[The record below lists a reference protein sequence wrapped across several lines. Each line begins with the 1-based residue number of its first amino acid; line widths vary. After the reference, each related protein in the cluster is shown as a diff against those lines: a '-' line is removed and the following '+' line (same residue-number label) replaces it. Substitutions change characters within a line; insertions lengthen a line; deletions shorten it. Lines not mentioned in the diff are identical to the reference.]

1 MIKKNQFTKMTGI
14 MLCKKIC
21 LLAILS
27 LLITP
32 LSFGQSVPQKPEP
45 TILQNQIILK
55 LKPAHK
61 FNISTN
67 KKTLGLQAIDQIA
80 KKQGTYTVRQIGLS
94 TPKTTFKKNR
104 PNFENIAVLKYD
116 SNINI
121 EKAIKAFEALDVVE
135 YAESNGMMYGSS
147 KVIEDRMAELGYEA
161 PQITPNDQYYS
172 AQWWS
177 ENNGTYHNN
186 YQVPP
191 YFPTCE
197 VDADIDLEAAWD
209 ITTGC
214 SSVVIALLDTGM
226 KLDHPEMAG
235 RIIGGKDFVNNDDD
249 ASDDNGHGSN
259 VGGIAFANGN
269 EGGIHAGVNWSS
281 DVLIVKVLNENNLGE
296 WTDLADGIIWA
307 VDNGATI
314 MNASIGGQNAPQVL
328 EDAVQYAYDNNVAII
343 VSSGNDNGNI
353 AEYPAAYPQ
362 TISVGATTCD
372 DSRVDNATWGS
383 NYHSTLDLV
392 APGSSIYGLKY
403 DSDEW
408 GYWWGGTSQA
418 TPMVTGVASLMLC
431 QDPNLSVE
439 DIRTIL
445 RNTADDQVG
454 DPNEDTPG
462 YDIYHGAGRLNA
474 NEALLAVLDDNCTAD
489 AGTLTATSDINPVL
503 VGGTTTLT
511 ASTDGNQVIPQNYEL
526 IYVLT
531 KGNGLVIE
539 QANSTPSFSVDA
551 LGDYTIHSLVYDPS
565 TLDLGI
571 IVFGQTTGFDVN
583 SLLIQGSGD
592 ICASLLVNG
601 PQFDVDSTCTVGTP
615 CNDNDACTTGE
626 IYDTNCN
633 CIGGIVQDADNDGV
647 CDADDV
653 CPNGDDTVDLDNN
666 SIPDDCDNDTEGCTV
681 STTCGDYDF
690 DDCSADISVQSQ
702 TQDSITTVTIYIGG
716 VLVLEDTCVVDDN
729 GGGCFAGIPCDDNDD
744 CTVFDKLDADC
755 NCLGTFLDIDND
767 GVCDAD
773 DVCPFGDDNVD
784 ANNDGIPDDCEE
796 ETCVF
801 GMPCDD
807 GDDCTLY
814 DFFDVNC
821 NCAGFFIDYDND
833 GVCNAEDVC
842 PSGDD
847 TVDSDNDGIPDDCE
861 ETECIFGTP
870 CDDGDDCTLYDFYD
884 ANCNCVGKYIDIDND
899 GVCDAEDDCPYDPT
913 NNCQNSSGYCESSGY
928 NTNYEY
934 IKRVAFADIDNTS
947 GNNDGYANYTNQI
960 ATVGTG
966 DIVSI
971 GLTPGFSGNS
981 YNEAWTVWIDFDGD
995 GHYSNSEKV
1004 FSDKSAGSLSGNFTI
1019 PSDAKLGLTRMRIS
1033 MKWGRAA
1040 HPCGHFIHG
1049 EVEDYTV
1056 DIINSPQ
1063 NYPVIN
1069 LRNEDNLLSNL
1080 AIRMYPNPTADF
1092 LNVNLQNA
1100 HDNGTIR
1107 IVTMSGQT
1115 TSIQNIDAETRDLKI
1130 DVNHL
1135 PAGVYLIHLD
1145 FGGSTYTTER
1155 FVKLSH

>member
-32 LSFGQSVPQKPEP
+32 LSFGQSIPQKPEP

-55 LKPAHK
+55 LKLAHK

-235 RIIGGKDFVNNDDD
+235 RIIGGYDFVNDDNDPT
-249 ASDDNGHGSN
+249 DDNGHGSN

-281 DVLIVKVLNENNLGE
+281 DVLIVKVLNENNLGQ

-314 MNASIGGQNAPQVL
+314 MNASIGGTNAPQVL

-392 APGSSIYGLKY
+392 APGSSIYGLRY

-454 DPNEDTPG
+454 DTNEDTPG

-539 QANSTPSFSVDA
+539 QVNSTPSFSVDA
-551 LGDYTIHSLVYDPS
+551 PGDYTIHSLVYDPS
-565 TLDLGI
+565 TLDLEI
-571 IVFGQTTGFDVN
+571 VVFGQTTGFDVN

-601 PQFDVDSTCTVGTP
+601 PQFDVDSDTCTVGTP

-626 IYDTNCN
+626 TYDTNCN

-653 CPNGDDTVDLDNN
+653 CP
-666 SIPDDCDNDTEGCTV
+666 
-681 STTCGDYDF
+681 
-690 DDCSADISVQSQ
+690 
-702 TQDSITTVTIYIGG
+702 
-716 VLVLEDTCVVDDN
+716 
-729 GGGCFAGIPCDDNDD
+729 
-744 CTVFDKLDADC
+744 
-755 NCLGTFLDIDND
+755 
-767 GVCDAD
+767 
-773 DVCPFGDDNVD
+773 FGDDNVD
-784 ANNDGIPDDCEE
+784 ANNDGIPDHCEE

-814 DFFDVNC
+814 DFFDANC

-842 PSGDD
+842 PFGDD

-861 ETECIFGTP
+861 EAECVFGTP

-934 IKRVAFADIDNTS
+934 IKRVAFANIDNTS

-1004 FSDKSAGSLSGNFTI
+1004 FSDKSTGSLSGNFTI

-1056 DIINSPQ
+1056 DITNSPQ

-1069 LRNEDNLLSNL
+1069 LRNEDNLLSSL

-1100 HDNGTIR
+1100 RDNGTIK

-1115 TSIQNIDAETRDLKI
+1115 ILKQNIDAETRDLKI